1 MMRDSQ
7 LIRRLEKIRITVR
20 RRLLVYGVMAVVAG
34 GIASFLTFS
43 TLDWLLRL
51 PGLLRLAGIGLF
63 LAGAGGATLHWVI
76 RPLRAAI
83 DVAEIARQLEM
94 RFASLRDRLS
104 STVHFLEHG
113 SSDSESMTRR
123 VIENTDTTIAPMPLE
138 SALSLAPTARCGV
151 LLLLSV
157 SALGA
162 VLMTAPNWA
171 RTGLYRYIHPFGAIE
186 WPRVVQI
193 VPMTDSEAVAMGES
207 VTVRMAVE
215 RGMRENL
222 RAFVHVRGP
231 DGEVVRLAAQRDV
244 DDTFFTIIDA
254 VTTDLEYWF
263 EAGDADTASHPFT
276 IRVVRRPEVVAALAE
291 VAPPAYADWQT
302 HSTHALTE
310 GPVNAPVGGRVK
322 ITIRASKPIPRG
334 ASRARGGLRFT
345 NGSYKELESQ
355 ASEPSTLTAEWETL
369 DDVVF
374 MVELCDEEGF
384 NNRGA
389 AQFEIRAVPDK
400 PPSVTIVAP
409 TAVTESTP
417 TGLVA
422 FSFKVEDD
430 LGISSLVL
438 DVERAADGEHQSVD
452 LTERLVASPD
462 DDHTWLAEMVLFP
475 ALFSAVSGDDLVCS
489 AVATDNRPLP
499 AGVGQVTQS
508 APVRIRIISETEFDT
523 RIRDELAA
531 LEGRLRRVLLSQSEL
546 LDETRSLVREG
557 RDPPPL
563 TGVESERLQGMTSRQ
578 ARLVRSLQDSA
589 RRFAELKS
597 RLERNKT
604 GETTVL
610 QAIEATADS
619 LRQIASGEMRQAA
632 GFLLAA
638 GNPALPIIQQEA
650 LSDAS
655 RNQSSAVEQLRALLA
670 NMAQLG
676 DFQALVGRTRDLI
689 DRQDEIR
696 TQTQRL
702 GKSLLGK
709 AIESLDAKEAVALR
723 RVQRRQAQLAGDV
736 GQLLARLQRSGQAP
750 DEQDPSGQEAIDDA
764 LRTART
770 SKVEGKAKSAAEAIA
785 GNRTAAAAIDQK
797 AAAAGLRKMLRAL
810 QKRQDRELNRLRKMV
825 RDAACEVRQLLVEQT
840 DLRQA
845 TNEAVLITPETE
857 ALAELGD
864 GQRVIAVNTRALG
877 DELEER
883 VETFDAARVVRSAA
897 DRMNAAEKRLGHDD
911 AISARESQDQAIARL
926 TEAVELLNALD
937 RRVAKEEMR
946 RTLGEIRDA
955 LEFMAQAERHIDDD
969 VRALHK
975 MIQAKGRVSRSEA
988 REAARLARDQHALRR
1003 QVDQWLP
1010 EFEKVKVF
1018 AWSLR
1023 RVSERMDRGRRQLDN
1038 RQIDEPLL
1046 RIIARIV
1053 RDLEKLV
1060 QAIVETLN
1068 LPETEFA
1075 EAEESGSSGGRG
1087 RAAQRNATRPV
1098 PTVTELLVL
1107 KSLQR
1112 DLVERTRRLHGEVG
1126 GLDLSEEQLR
1136 AIVEIGEDQAD
1147 IGSITQML
1155 TRQAREE

>member
-34 GIASFLTFS
+34 GIASFLTIS

-138 SALSLAPTARCGV
+138 SALSLAPMARCGV

-157 SALGA
+157 SVLGA

-207 VTVRMAVE
+207 ITVRMAVE
-215 RGMRENL
+215 RGLREDL

-254 VTTDLEYWF
+254 VTTNLEYWF

-291 VAPPAYADWQT
+291 VAPPAYADRQT

-462 DDHTWLAEMVLFP
+462 DDHTWLAEMDLFP

-619 LRQIASGEMRQAA
+619 LRQIASGEMQRAA

-750 DEQDPSGQEAIDDA
+750 DEQDPSGLGAIDDA

-797 AAAAGLRKMLRAL
+797 ATAAGLRKMLRAL

-825 RDAACEVRQLLVEQT
+825 RDAASQVRQLLVEQT
-840 DLRQA
+840 DLRDA
-845 TNEAVLITPETE
+845 TNEAILIAPETE
-857 ALAELGD
+857 TLAGLGD
-864 GQRVIAVNTRALG
+864 LQRMIAVNTRALG

-897 DRMNAAEKRLGHDD
+897 DRMNAAEKRLRHD
-911 AISARESQDQAIARL
+911 ANSARESQDQAIARL

-946 RTLGEIRDA
+946 RTLGEIRGA
-955 LEFMAQAERHIDDD
+955 LESMAQAERRIDDD
-969 VRALHK
+969 VRVLHQT
-975 MIQAKGRVSRSEA
+975 IQAKGRVSRSEA

-1023 RVSERMDRGRRQLDN
+1023 RVSEKMDRGRRQLDN

-1053 RDLEKLV
+1053 RDLETLV
-1060 QAIVETLN
+1060 GAIVETLN

-1087 RAAQRNATRPV
+1087 SHAQRNATRPV

-1126 GLDLSEEQLR
+1126 DLDLSEEQLR